1 MLKKHA
7 IASLAYLVLCTFLCI
22 DTMLLAQKN
31 AGPVAAA
38 TFNVARIEAG
48 DTFNLRVSVTGTLAR
63 PDSIDFSAW
72 EDALP
77 ARLRLRSTNWEQ
89 TENQRWERQW
99 TLIAF
104 DSAYLN
110 LQGLPLRLPNGKT
123 ATTNPLK
130 IHVMSTTTTGELS
143 DMETVRDIN
152 YEPLQWYDYWPW
164 AAGAV
169 AALSLLIWIIRRL
182 NRRRPKAVAPA
193 IAVPVAPPVPQEPA
207 HDWALRKLR
216 DLDQRELWQQKQVDS
231 YYTALS
237 RVVREYISRRFQL
250 PALESTTD
258 EIAAMLRQVSCQPE
272 HINALRDLLGRADLA
287 KFAKA
292 NPTNDFHVKSMHA
305 AQQFVQMT
313 KG

>member
-1 MLKKHA
+1 MFKKNA
-7 IASLAYLVLCTFLCI
+7 IALLAYPVICAFLGVCT
-22 DTMLLAQKN
+22 LLSAQKN
-31 AGPVAAA
+31 VEPVAAA
-38 TFNVARIEAG
+38 TFNVARIETG
-48 DTFNLRVSVTGTLAR
+48 DTFNLRVSITGTVAR

-72 EDALP
+72 QDVLP
-77 ARLRLRSTNWEQ
+77 AHLRLRSTGWQQ
-89 TENQRWERQW
+89 TENQRWERLW

-110 LQGLPLRLPNGKT
+110 LPGLPVRLPNGKK

-169 AALSLLIWIIRRL
+169 AVLGLLIWAARRL
-182 NRRRPKAVAPA
+182 SRRTNALAPAVVQAVAPPTA
-193 IAVPVAPPVPQEPA
+193 QEPA

-216 DLDQRELWQQKQVDS
+216 DLDQRELWQQRQVEG

-237 RVVREYISRRFQL
+237 RIVREYISRRFQL

-258 EIAAMLRQVSCQPE
+258 EIAIMLRQVSCQPE